1 METVETNAQEVVYR
15 STAELINNQVAYS
28 DMTDEEIS
36 RVVEWKA
43 ELKAR
48 DAVHAQ
54 VIAAQQA
61 QADAA
66 VTLYQQEAQRTRD
79 DFDALLNSILNN

>member
-1 METVETNAQEVVYR
+1 METVDNAQEVIYR
-15 STAELINNQVAYS
+15 STEELINNQVAYS
-28 DMTDEEIS
+28 DMTDEEIG

-48 DAVHAQ
+48 DEVHAQ

-61 QADAA
+61 QASAA
-66 VTLYQQEAQRTRD
+66 VTFYQQEAQRTRD
-79 DFDALLNSILNN
+79 DFDALLNSILK